1 MDNIERIFHIVP
13 VLNNIIHSTRYKNI
27 SISSDIHK
35 IVVRDDNGNI
45 IIQIKRS
52 FNSIQYNISKH
63 IILIYV
69 SNNYYISLTGNEELI
84 INGNIIKT
92 DDELFQ
98 LSLIEPMTKYISHL
112 KELEIKSRDKF
123 YELNFD
129 ADNNNISVLEE
140 FLGITYES

>member
-84 INGNIIKT
+84 INENIIKT

-123 YELNFD
+123 HELNFD